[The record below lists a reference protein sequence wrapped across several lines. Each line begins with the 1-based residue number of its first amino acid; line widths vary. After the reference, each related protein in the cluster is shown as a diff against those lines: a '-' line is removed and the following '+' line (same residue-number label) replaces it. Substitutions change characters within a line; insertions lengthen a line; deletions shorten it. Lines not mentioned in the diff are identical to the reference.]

1 MFNEGVENP
10 RQKYIVAI
18 YQKSAGATNNFTLR
32 YVNSTNKSFKARVSR
47 RHLVMLNLEEMG
59 IVLYADVVMNHF
71 TSCYPPTHPPM
82 HVNEDRRR

>member
-1 MFNEGVENP
+1 MKDVYAGENP

-18 YQKSAGATNNFTLR
+18 YQKSAHATNNFILR
-32 YVNSTNKSFKARVSR
+32 YVDSTNKSFKARVSR

-59 IVLYADVVMNHF
+59 IVRRCRNESFYKLL
-71 TSCYPPTHPPM
+71 PTYPPM